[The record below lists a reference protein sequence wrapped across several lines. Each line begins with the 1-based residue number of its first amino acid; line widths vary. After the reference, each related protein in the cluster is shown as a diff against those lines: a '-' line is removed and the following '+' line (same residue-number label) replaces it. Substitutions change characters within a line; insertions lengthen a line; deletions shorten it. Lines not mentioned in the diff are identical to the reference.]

1 MDGSLDDLLKET
13 QYNPHTAEAVLE
25 HYLRIYAPLI
35 QTLVDMGA
43 DYDDLV
49 QELRIAL
56 WQAWVRWNG
65 HLSLRRW
72 LSWKTRYFLM
82 DYKRNLAKR
91 NRLRIVSFHAPTEQ
105 D

>member
-91 NRLRIVSFHAPTEQ
+91 LRIVSFHAPTEQ